1 MRIYF
6 DDRTVQACSPTDQ
19 CLIATGRL
27 LENPESTKGLVQ
39 VTSVPPMWARLIA
52 VRCDVVQANN
62 LVMTETGLK
71 RVIKVDRGAGTT

>member
-1 MRIYF
+1 MRIHF
-6 DDRTVQACSPTDQ
+6 EDRTVQACSPTDQ
-19 CLIATGRL
+19 CLIATGGL

-62 LVMTETGLK
+62 LMMTETGLK

>member
-6 DDRTVQACSPTDQ
+6 EDRTVQACSPTDR

-52 VRCDVVQANN
+52 VRCEVVQANH